1 MLIKLGKNGNSDSFE
16 EKIFL
21 TGYKLLR
28 VSTSFVTRPNSK
40 SRVQHKMSSE
50 KLLFPI
56 FYTTVEI
63 LLSVI

>member
-1 MLIKLGKNGNSDSFE
+1 MLIKLGKNGNPDSFK
-16 EKIFL
+16 EKNFL

-28 VSTSFVTRPNSK
+28 VSKSIVTRSNSK
-40 SRVQHKMSSE
+40 SRVQHKMSLE

-56 FYTTVEI
+56 FYTTLEI